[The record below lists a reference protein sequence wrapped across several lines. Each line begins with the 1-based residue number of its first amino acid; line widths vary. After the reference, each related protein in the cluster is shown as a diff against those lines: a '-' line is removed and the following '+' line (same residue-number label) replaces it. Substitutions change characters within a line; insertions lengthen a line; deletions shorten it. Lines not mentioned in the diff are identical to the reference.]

1 MIQKELKQLIDKYCM
16 GVVPTDAQQDEIF
29 DMVKEL
35 GADPQEV
42 AHYMEIMQDGPTRE
56 EIEKQE
62 AEEREKRRAQRE
74 AQERAKQ
81 EARRKAEQ
89 EAISSY
95 HKDDDEQDEYAK
107 FWNFI
112 YKFLR
117 IHKVADGNYEKVP
130 KWGLLVIFTGLII
143 VDLIFLKFII
153 QILLLVFFNYH

>member
-29 DMVKEL
+29 DMVAEL
-35 GADPQEV
+35 GADQQEE

-117 IHKVADGNYEKVP
+117 IHRIGNGNYEKAP
-130 KWGLLVIFTGLII
+130 KWGLLVGVAALIFMDLSYLFVIVLII
-143 VDLIFLKFII
+143 TIIFK
-153 QILLLVFFNYH
+153 

>member
-35 GADPQEV
+35 GADPKEV

-74 AQERAKQ
+74 ARERAKQ

-117 IHKVADGNYEKVP
+117 IHRIGNGNYEKAP
-130 KWGLLVIFTGLII
+130 KWGLLVG
-143 VDLIFLKFII
+143 VAALIFMDLSYLFVIVLLITII
-153 QILLLVFFNYH
+153 FK

>member
-35 GADPQEV
+35 GADPKEV

-74 AQERAKQ
+74 ARERAKQ

-117 IHKVADGNYEKVP
+117 IHRIGNGNYEKAP
-130 KWGLLVIFTGLII
+130 KWGLLVGVAGLII
-143 VDLIFLKFII
+143 VDLSYLFVIVLIITIIFK
-153 QILLLVFFNYH
+153 

>member
-29 DMVKEL
+29 DMVNEL
-35 GADPQEV
+35 GADPKEV

-117 IHKVADGNYEKVP
+117 IHRIGNGNYEKAP
-130 KWGLLVIFTGLII
+130 KWGLLVGVAALLFVDLSYLFVIVLII
-143 VDLIFLKFII
+143 TIIFK
-153 QILLLVFFNYH
+153 

>member
-35 GADPQEV
+35 GADPKEV

-112 YKFLR
+112 YKFIR
-117 IHKVADGNYEKVP
+117 IHRIGNGNYEKAP
-130 KWGLLVIFTGLII
+130 RWGLLVIFAGLIF
-143 VDLIFLKFII
+143 VDLSYLFVIVLLITIIFK
-153 QILLLVFFNYH
+153 

>member
-35 GADPQEV
+35 GADPKEV

-117 IHKVADGNYEKVP
+117 IHRIGNGNYEKAP
-130 KWGLLVIFTGLII
+130 KWGLLVG
-143 VDLIFLKFII
+143 VAALIFMDLSYLFVIVLLITII
-153 QILLLVFFNYH
+153 FK

>member
-35 GADPQEV
+35 GADPKEV

-117 IHKVADGNYEKVP
+117 IHKVGNGNYEKAP
-130 KWGLLVIFTGLII
+130 KWGLLVG
-143 VDLIFLKFII
+143 VAALIFMDLSYLFVIVILITII
-153 QILLLVFFNYH
+153 FK

>member
-29 DMVKEL
+29 DMVNEL
-35 GADPQEV
+35 GADQQEV
-42 AHYMEIMQDGPTRE
+42 SDYMKKMQAGPTRE
-56 EIEKQE
+56 EFEKQE

-117 IHKVADGNYEKVP
+117 IHRIGNGNYEKAP
-130 KWGLLVIFTGLII
+130 KWGLLVG
-143 VDLIFLKFII
+143 VAALIFMDLSYLFVIVILITII
-153 QILLLVFFNYH
+153 FK

>member
-35 GADPQEV
+35 GADPKEV

-117 IHKVADGNYEKVP
+117 IHRIGNGNYEKAP
-130 KWGLLVIFTGLII
+130 KWGLLVG
-143 VDLIFLKFII
+143 VAALIFMDLSYLFVIVILITII
-153 QILLLVFFNYH
+153 FK

>member
-29 DMVKEL
+29 DMVDEL

-42 AHYMEIMQDGPTRE
+42 SDYMKIMQDGPTRE

-117 IHKVADGNYEKVP
+117 IHRIGNGNYEKAP
-130 KWGLLVIFTGLII
+130 KWGLLVG
-143 VDLIFLKFII
+143 VAALIFMDLSYLFVIVILITII
-153 QILLLVFFNYH
+153 FK

>member
-35 GADPQEV
+35 GADQQEV
-42 AHYMEIMQDGPTRE
+42 SDYMKKMQAGPTRE
-56 EIEKQE
+56 EFEKQE

-89 EAISSY
+89 EAIRSY

-117 IHKVADGNYEKVP
+117 IHRIGNGNYEKAP
-130 KWGLLVIFTGLII
+130 KWGLLVG
-143 VDLIFLKFII
+143 VAALIFMDLSYLFVIVLLITII
-153 QILLLVFFNYH
+153 FK

>member
-35 GADPQEV
+35 GADPKEV

-117 IHKVADGNYEKVP
+117 IHRIGNGNYEKAP
-130 KWGLLVIFTGLII
+130 KWGLLVGVAGLIFMDLSYLFVI
-143 VDLIFLKFII
+143 VLLITII
-153 QILLLVFFNYH
+153 FK

>member
-35 GADPQEV
+35 GADPKEV

-112 YKFLR
+112 YKFIR
-117 IHKVADGNYEKVP
+117 IHRIGNGNYEKAP
-130 KWGLLVIFTGLII
+130 KWGLLVIFAGLIF
-143 VDLIFLKFII
+143 VDLSYLFVIVLLITIIFK
-153 QILLLVFFNYH
+153 

>member
-29 DMVKEL
+29 DMVAEL
-35 GADPQEV
+35 GADTQEV
-42 AHYMEIMQDGPTRE
+42 ADYMKKMQAGPTRE

-117 IHKVADGNYEKVP
+117 IHRIGNGNYEKAP
-130 KWGLLVIFTGLII
+130 KWGLLVG
-143 VDLIFLKFII
+143 VAALIFMDLSYLFVIVLLITII
-153 QILLLVFFNYH
+153 FK